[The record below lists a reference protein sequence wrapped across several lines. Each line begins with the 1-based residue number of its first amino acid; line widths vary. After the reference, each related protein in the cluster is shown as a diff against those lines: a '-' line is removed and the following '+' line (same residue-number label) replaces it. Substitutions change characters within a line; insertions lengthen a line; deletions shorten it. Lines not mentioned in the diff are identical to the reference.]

1 MLTRLLISFCAIA
14 LALAALTPEEKAARK
29 AEAAAKRQRMESCLT
44 LVRSFYAKEETM
56 IKQFVE
62 VHPTNDKGRLTSK
75 FLARMMLKCVDQIS
89 EEQIAELQLWKN
101 KPLELDYTK
110 NEDLIMIDWEELRY
124 TEGDTTDPQAKRPVD
139 MTSEELKMSNDV
151 EELSEDMR
159 RENDKENRKSLG
171 KTTLAF
177 IDLETMPASLQAFFV
192 VSASA
197 LFGGLGMFFYRSLF
211 VKEESVMDKRKRMLE
226 ERQAKKQK

>member
-89 EEQIAELQLWKN
+89 EE
-101 KPLELDYTK
+101 
-110 NEDLIMIDWEELRY
+110 
-124 TEGDTTDPQAKRPVD
+124 
-139 MTSEELKMSNDV
+139 
-151 EELSEDMR
+151 
-159 RENDKENRKSLG
+159 
-171 KTTLAF
+171 
-177 IDLETMPASLQAFFV
+177 
-192 VSASA
+192 
-197 LFGGLGMFFYRSLF
+197 
-211 VKEESVMDKRKRMLE
+211 
-226 ERQAKKQK
+226 

>member
-1 MLTRLLISFCAIA
+1 
-14 LALAALTPEEKAARK
+14 
-29 AEAAAKRQRMESCLT
+29 
-44 LVRSFYAKEETM
+44 
-56 IKQFVE
+56 
-62 VHPTNDKGRLTSK
+62 
-75 FLARMMLKCVDQIS
+75 
-89 EEQIAELQLWKN
+89 
-101 KPLELDYTK
+101 
-110 NEDLIMIDWEELRY
+110 MIDWEELRY

-192 VSASA
+192 VSAAA

-226 ERQAKKQK
+226 ERQSKKQK